1 MGINIFA
8 VEADAAPRQSFETVG
23 RFRAGHLVGKRP
35 QSLEAWRLTS
45 DDPEVT
51 TAIAAAFGGESQSWD
66 NERQPYEVFTDAT
79 SVLVI
84 LEKIFSGMTLWGR
97 SGPVHK
103 CDGEI
108 MTFPEDQAGDPCPMA
123 GKSIEERKAAA
134 QNGTGCAPDIT
145 LRFRL
150 KDMAELG
157 VFEFKTGSWGMARD
171 ISPVEAKLASYGG
184 SAVGTISLEPVEFV
198 QKSTGLNRRFVKS
211 SVVLTGAAS

>member
-8 VEADAAPRQSFETVG
+8 VETDAAPRQSFETVG

-51 TAIAAAFGGESQSWD
+51 KAIAEAFGGELQGWD
-66 NERQPYEVFTDAT
+66 NERQPFEVFTDAT
-79 SVLVI
+79 SIPII
-84 LEKIFSGMTLWGR
+84 LEKVFSGMTLWGR

-103 CDGEI
+103 CDGEV
-108 MTFPEDQAGDPCPMA
+108 MTFPEDQAGDACPMA

-134 QNGTGCAPDIT
+134 QNGTGCTPDIA
-145 LRFRL
+145 LRFRVQG
-150 KDMAELG
+150 MYELG
-157 VFEFKTGSWGMARD
+157 VFEFRSGSWGLAKE
-171 ISPVEAKLASYGG
+171 ISSVEAKLASFGG
-184 SAVGTISLEPVEFV
+184 TAFGDMALEPVEFV

-211 SVVLTGAAS
+211 SVTLTGAAS